1 MNATEIVKFLKSQSF
16 SFRPDIRPAYS
27 NKPITKFP
35 LVAISLSKTDTLVIG
50 NENKQVTVMVML
62 DMYAKD
68 CEFEGKRYEAG
79 QIIEILSDELDKS
92 IKTQYGMTRIS
103 QIDLTRSGKENTI
116 SRFAVR
122 YQGLLSD
129 DGYIYKR

>member
-1 MNATEIVKFLKSQSF
+1 MNTTEIVEFLKSQTF
-16 SFRPDIRPAYS
+16 SFKPNIRPVYS
-27 NKPITKFP
+27 NKPVTKFP
-35 LVAISLSKTDTLVIG
+35 LIAVSLSKTDTLVLG
-50 NENKQVTVMVML
+50 TENKQVTVMVML

-68 CEFEGKRYEAG
+68 CEVNGVKYEAG
-79 QIIEILSDELDKS
+79 QIIEILSEELDKI

-103 QIDLTRSGKENTI
+103 QIDLTRNGKEQTI

-129 DGYIYKR
+129 KGYIYKR